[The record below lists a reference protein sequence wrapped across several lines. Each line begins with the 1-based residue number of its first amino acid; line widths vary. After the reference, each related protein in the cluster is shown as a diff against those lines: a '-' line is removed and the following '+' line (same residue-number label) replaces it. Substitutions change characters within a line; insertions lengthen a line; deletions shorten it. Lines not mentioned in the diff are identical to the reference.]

1 MTPTIPWMGTT
12 TTSFSSTPR
21 FRPTAPFRLV
31 LPRLPRFLWTLRE
44 DRPLLPLRVALFHP
58 LGLPRALRPPPRTAA
73 ERNDVR
79 VVLALLPS
87 WTPRRLGPPPP
98 TPPRSRLPP
107 SPALVSCAFL
117 RSSSS
122 LSVLHSFSVLTLP
135 SAFSFACCWSG
146 PSGLHLL
153 ALQRVLLR
161 HPSLCRSSGHVL
173 AAPPPG
179 AAASPAGR
187 PHR

>member
-1 MTPTIPWMGTT
+1 MTPTIPWMRAT
-12 TTSFSSTPR
+12 TTSSSSTPR
-21 FRPTAPFRLV
+21 FRSTAPFRLV
-31 LPRLPRFLWTLRE
+31 LPRSHRFLWTLRE
-44 DRPLLPLRVALFHP
+44 FRPLPPLRVALLHP
-58 LGLPRALRPPPRTAA
+58 LGLPRALWPPPRSAA
-73 ERNDVR
+73 ERDDAR
-79 VVLALLPS
+79 VVLVLLPS
-87 WTPRRLGPPPP
+87 RTPRCLGPPPP

-107 SPALVSCAFL
+107 SPAPVSCAFL
-117 RSSSS
+117 RSSSL

-135 SAFSFACCWSG
+135 SAFSFAHRWSG

-161 HPSLCRSSGHVL
+161 HPSLRRSSGHVL

-179 AAASPAGR
+179 VAASPAGR